1 MDQSPLSSAVQL
13 LTLPERHCLNV
24 ILFFSTF
31 HLQIVSRLDVYMG
44 LFHTFFDCIFIL
56 STAGTAL
63 LSFPYDQNKQRRVKI
78 RLVFVLFFSLTNQ
91 TSLKVFRKDCSY
103 KATNKQ
109 LMYTSNRENEMVK
122 INLSL
127 FSMKVALGRR
137 SE

>member
-1 MDQSPLSSAVQL
+1 MLKRHYIFQY
-13 LTLPERHCLNV
+13 LPFTDCLQARR
-24 ILFFSTF
+24 IYGFIS
-31 HLQIVSRLDVYMG
+31 HS
-44 LFHTFFDCIFIL
+44 FDCIFIL

-63 LSFPYDQNKQRRVKI
+63 LSFPYDQNKQKRVKI

-91 TSLKVFRKDCSY
+91 TSLKGFGKDCSY